1 MAGVKNSDMGVI
13 SRLSTQNIHL
23 RSAIDQVEEGVIILE
38 LYPQHGAGP
47 CIVFANRGIGELSGF
62 PTEEL
67 LGCSLSKLFGPEKLQ
82 ALLERLNA
90 VAEVAEKENVG
101 VVFEFTND
109 LLRAKKRSPLLCR
122 WRVSCVLDESGRAV
136 NFLLSVA
143 RVAMAAE
150 FHSTKIDAKDGDL
163 NLEVGGIDETQRE
176 SFLGR
181 VEVLA
186 ISASGF
192 AHDFK
197 NILTTIIAN
206 LSLVRESV
214 TDASILSGIDDAIE
228 ASIKGEDLANDLLS
242 QARAPGQSHR
252 EEKNIG
258 ELLTAAARMSTAGSG
273 AHCEVSI
280 EGGVWSANVNGSQI
294 FQLINNL
301 IINARH
307 AMDDSGTIFANLN
320 NIELTEHCVEG
331 LDRGEYLQ
339 LEVIDH
345 GCGIPKKDLDKIF
358 NRLYTTKT
366 SGSGL
371 GLSNCQTII
380 LDHGG
385 VITVDSIK
393 DRGTSFKVYLPATG
407 TTESVQK
414 DQRENTVYSGRGSV
428 LVVDDD
434 DAIIDISSKLLI
446 KLGYEIECAN
456 SGSESVM
463 KYRRRLST
471 GNSFAAVLMDM
482 TMPGGIDGKEAAQQI
497 LDIDP
502 NAKIISCSGYNS
514 GDLVHTLEPKGKPV
528 FSGILSK
535 PFDIQTISAKLR
547 EAINPVEG

>member
-1 MAGVKNSDMGVI
+1 MAGVKYSDMGVI
-13 SRLSTQNIHL
+13 SRLSTQNVHL

-38 LYPQHGAGP
+38 LYPQHGLGP
-47 CIVFANRGIGELSGF
+47 CIVFANRGIGELSEF
-62 PTEEL
+62 STEEL

-90 VAEVAEKENVG
+90 VAEVAEKENGG

-122 WRVSCVLDESGRAV
+122 WRVSCVLDESGRSV

-143 RVAMAAE
+143 RVAVAAE
-150 FHSTKIDAKDGDL
+150 FYSTKINAKDGDL
-163 NLEVGGIDETQRE
+163 DLEVSGIDETQRE

-181 VEVLA
+181 VEALA

-197 NILTTIIAN
+197 NILTTIVAN

-214 TDASILSGIDDAIE
+214 SDVSILSGIDDALE
-228 ASIKGEDLANDLLS
+228 ASSKGEDLANDLLS
-242 QARAPGQSHR
+242 QARGPSQSHR
-252 EEKNIG
+252 EEKDIG
-258 ELLTAAARMSTAGSG
+258 ELLTTAARMSTAGSG
-273 AHCEVSI
+273 AHCEVFI
-280 EGGVWSANVNGSQI
+280 QEGAWSANVNGSQI

-320 NIELTEHCVEG
+320 NIELTEHYVEG
-331 LDRGEYLQ
+331 LERGEYLQ

-345 GCGIPKKDLDKIF
+345 GCGIPEKDLGKIF
-358 NRLYTTKT
+358 DRLYTTKT

-371 GLSNCQTII
+371 GLSNCQAII
-380 LDHGG
+380 GDHGG
-385 VITVDSIK
+385 AITVDSIK

-407 TTESVQK
+407 TTEIVQK
-414 DQRENTVYSGRGSV
+414 DQRENTVYSGCGSV

-446 KLGYEIECAN
+446 KLGYEVEAAN
-456 SGSESVM
+456 SGSESVT
-463 KYRRRLST
+463 KYRRRLNT
-471 GNSFAAVLMDM
+471 ENSFAVVLMDM
-482 TMPGGIDGKEAAQQI
+482 TMPGGIGGEEAAQQI
-497 LDIDP
+497 LDIDS

-514 GDLVHTLEPKGKPV
+514 EDLVNALEAKSDPV

-535 PFDIQTISAKLR
+535 PFDIQTISAKIR
-547 EAINPVEG
+547 EVINTVDD

>member
-1 MAGVKNSDMGVI
+1 MG
-13 SRLSTQNIHL
+13 
-23 RSAIDQVEEGVIILE
+23 
-38 LYPQHGAGP
+38 P
-47 CIVFANRGIGELSGF
+47 
-62 PTEEL
+62 
-67 LGCSLSKLFGPEKLQ
+67 
-82 ALLERLNA
+82 
-90 VAEVAEKENVG
+90 
-101 VVFEFTND
+101 
-109 LLRAKKRSPLLCR
+109 
-122 WRVSCVLDESGRAV
+122 
-136 NFLLSVA
+136 
-143 RVAMAAE
+143 
-150 FHSTKIDAKDGDL
+150 
-163 NLEVGGIDETQRE
+163 
-176 SFLGR
+176 
-181 VEVLA
+181 
-186 ISASGF
+186 
-192 AHDFK
+192 
-197 NILTTIIAN
+197 
-206 LSLVRESV
+206 
-214 TDASILSGIDDAIE
+214 
-228 ASIKGEDLANDLLS
+228 
-242 QARAPGQSHR
+242 
-252 EEKNIG
+252 
-258 ELLTAAARMSTAGSG
+258 
-273 AHCEVSI
+273 
-280 EGGVWSANVNGSQI
+280 QI